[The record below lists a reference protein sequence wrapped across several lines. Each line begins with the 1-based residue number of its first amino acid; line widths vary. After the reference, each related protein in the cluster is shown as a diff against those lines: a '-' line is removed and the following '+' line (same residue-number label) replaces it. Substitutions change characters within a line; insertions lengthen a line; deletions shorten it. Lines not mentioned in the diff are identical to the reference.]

1 MSAGSLPAPGSA
13 LPSRVRF
20 TTRTQLV
27 RYAGAA
33 QDPSPIHFDDAYAR
47 ERGFPSVIVHGFLK
61 AGLLEEL
68 ALTWA
73 PAGSWLQQFSVR
85 YRGIDLVG
93 APLLCQGLVTD
104 VSDDGVVGLEL
115 WIEDEAGHRTTD
127 ARAQLRWEGRAA

>member
-1 MSAGSLPAPGSA
+1 MSADTHPAPGSP

-20 TTRTQLV
+20 TSRTQLV

-33 QDPSPIHFDDAYAR
+33 QDPSPIHFDDSYAR
-47 ERGFPSVIVHGFLK
+47 DRGFPSVIVHGFLK

-68 ALTWA
+68 ALGWA
-73 PAGSWLQQFSVR
+73 PPGSWIQQFAVR

-93 APLLCQGLVTD
+93 SPLLCQGVVTD
-104 VSDDGVVGLEL
+104 VTADGVVGLEL

-127 ARAQLRWEGRAA
+127 VRARLHWEGRS